1 MNWIHTLTN
10 HFTDE
15 QRVTQEID
23 KHSEAVSEETVALS
37 KAGQHRLH
45 CGEIVARKEKMLPR
59 TSITVS
65 LFL

>member
-10 HFTDE
+10 HFTNE

-23 KHSEAVSEETVALS
+23 KHSEAVSEEAVALS
-37 KAGQHRLH
+37 KAGQRRLH
-45 CGEIVARKEKMLPR
+45 CGKLARKEKMLRR
-59 TSITVS
+59 TSITVG